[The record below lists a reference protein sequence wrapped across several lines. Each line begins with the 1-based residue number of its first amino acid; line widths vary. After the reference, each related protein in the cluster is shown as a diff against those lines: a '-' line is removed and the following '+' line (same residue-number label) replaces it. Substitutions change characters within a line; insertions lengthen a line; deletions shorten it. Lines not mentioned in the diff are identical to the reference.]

1 MDTSADKDNIRDTIS
16 DSEPNSAVDKL
27 GKLYISYHCV
37 TVRLIITKHIFKM
50 NFT

>member
-37 TVRLIITKHIFKM
+37 RLIITKHIFKM